1 MYRTTHPMPTV
12 RRLVV
17 TACLAFTTTPAV
29 PSLDAQT
36 TGASTMR
43 ASNDS
48 TFRRRFVGSS
58 AFVLANAFPDPP
70 SFYQLNLGYRLT
82 RKDAISLEA
91 ITWMYREPLGI
102 PYGPNKFAKSK
113 LQEYPGRVRGS
124 GVGVAYQHLFWKGL
138 YAQAHALP
146 LWQRYS
152 DRNGKKIQDGFQLFT
167 TLRTGYQ
174 VKLRSD
180 RWFIEPSV
188 SVTAWPINTN
198 VPPAFAAADKNW
210 NRYFL
215 FEPGLHFGRRF

>member
-1 MYRTTHPMPTV
+1 MHRTTHPMPTV

-17 TACLAFTTTPAV
+17 TACLALTTTPAV

-91 ITWMYREPLGI
+91 ITWMYREPL
-102 PYGPNKFAKSK
+102 
-113 LQEYPGRVRGS
+113 V
-124 GVGVAYQHLFWKGL
+124 
-138 YAQAHALP
+138 
-146 LWQRYS
+146 
-152 DRNGKKIQDGFQLFT
+152 
-167 TLRTGYQ
+167 
-174 VKLRSD
+174 
-180 RWFIEPSV
+180 
-188 SVTAWPINTN
+188 
-198 VPPAFAAADKNW
+198 
-210 NRYFL
+210 
-215 FEPGLHFGRRF
+215 

>member
-1 MYRTTHPMPTV
+1 MSIATERTPTV
-12 RRLVV
+12 RRLIV
-17 TACLAFTTTPAV
+17 TGLFALTTPLAVSSLVAQPTGPQPKSESSDLAF
-29 PSLDAQT
+29 
-36 TGASTMR
+36 
-43 ASNDS
+43 
-48 TFRRRFVGSS
+48 RRLFVGSS
-58 AFVLANAFPDPP
+58 TFMLRSFFPDGP

-91 ITWMYREPLGI
+91 ITWTYSEPVGI
-102 PYGPNKFAKSK
+102 PWGPNKYAKSK

-138 YAQAHALP
+138 YAQGHALP

-152 DRNGKKIQDGFQLFT
+152 DPNGKKIQDGFQLFT

-188 SVTAWPINTN
+188 AVTAWPINTN
-198 VPPAFAAADKNW
+198 VPPAFAAADRKW

>member
-1 MYRTTHPMPTV
+1 MFTSANKTATV
-12 RRLVV
+12 HRLLG
-17 TACLAFTTTPAV
+17 TALFALTATLAV
-29 PSLDAQT
+29 SSLVAQT
-36 TGASTMR
+36 TGPQPKSE
-43 ASNDS
+43 SNDPA
-48 TFRRRFVGSS
+48 FRRRFVGSS

-174 VKLRSD
+174 VKLLSD
-180 RWFIEPSV
+180 RWFLEPSV

-198 VPPAFAAADKNW
+198 VPPTFAAADKNW

-215 FEPGLHFGRRF
+215 FEPGLHLGRRF

>member
-1 MYRTTHPMPTV
+1 MFTAANSMSAVP
-12 RRLVV
+12 RLVI
-17 TACLAFTTTPAV
+17 AGCLALTAPLALS
-29 PSLDAQT
+29 SLVAQT
-36 TGASTMR
+36 TGAQPRIAST
-43 ASNDS
+43 DS

-70 SFYQLNLGYRLT
+70 SFYQANLGYRVT
-82 RKDAISLEA
+82 KKDAISLEA
-91 ITWMYREPLGI
+91 ITWAYRAPLGI
-102 PYGPNKFAKSK
+102 PYGPSFGLKTE
-113 LQEYPGRVRGS
+113 EYPGRVRGS

-188 SVTAWPINTN
+188 AVTAWPINTN
-198 VPPAFAAADKNW
+198 VPPAFAAADKKW